1 MLDKMFSKPISQSMQ
16 HRPTDSCTEVA
27 SDWVT
32 LKMFFPLVV
41 YNPSKDKVAP
51 TIIFILQIA

>member
-1 MLDKMFSKPISQSMQ
+1 MQ

-51 TIIFILQIA
+51 TIIFILQIAWLR